1 MNKIDRLLED
11 LNKHNKEE
19 DRITKEEVFDKK
31 VTKFKFRDSKMS
43 KLEKKSIKKPD
54 YVLVQYL
61 RSNRTMDFML
71 SKIISGN
78 IIVVNNKGHELNKRD
93 TFVRNKRYTW
103 YIIKEWD
110 TKPVST
116 RNKVE
121 GHSTDDHPV
130 LMKMVLG
137 AQLKKEV
144 AQETKKLIV
153 WIVLLAIAGFIGYI
167 FFFAK

>member
-1 MNKIDRLLED
+1 MNKTKRLLNEI
-11 LNKHNKEE
+11 NHEKEN
-19 DRITKEEVFDKK
+19 RISINDAFDKK
-31 VTKFKFRDSKMS
+31 VSKFKFADRKMS
-43 KLEKKSIKKPD
+43 KLEKKSLKKPE

-61 RSNRTMDFML
+61 RSNRTMEFML
-71 SKIISGN
+71 CKIISGN

-93 TFVRNKRYTW
+93 TFVRGNKYTW

-116 RNKVE
+116 RNRVE

-137 AQLKKEV
+137 AVQKKEMQV
-144 AQETKKLIV
+144 EAKKYII
-153 WIVLLAIAGFIGYI
+153 WIILMGIAGLVIYLL
-167 FFFAK
+167 FFAK